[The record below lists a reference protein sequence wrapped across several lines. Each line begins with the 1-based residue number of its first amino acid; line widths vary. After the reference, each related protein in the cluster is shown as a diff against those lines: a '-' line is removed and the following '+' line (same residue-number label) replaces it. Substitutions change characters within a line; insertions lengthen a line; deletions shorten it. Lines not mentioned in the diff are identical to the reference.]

1 MRPRPN
7 LPEILYGPG
16 EGRLYNG
23 RVTRAAGRTRVP
35 HVAVCVDKSRS
46 YGRGI
51 LRGIA
56 RYVETYGRWSL
67 YIDPESAGTYSEN
80 WLRDWKGDGILA
92 YIETSDL
99 ARRFLRSGIPTVEL
113 FGHRIDLRIPQV
125 CSDDEAIGRRAA
137 EHFLERQFRRFAFIG
152 YPGEPWVD
160 RRFAGFS
167 RAVGTRGFSCE
178 WFSCD
183 HSPGSPSR
191 WEKAQ
196 QRLTEWLRGLPKPIG
211 LMACSDRPAQRVLDA
226 CRRAAL
232 EVPEEIAVIGVDNDE
247 ETCRLSDPPLSSVI
261 DDPARIGFE
270 AARLLD
276 RMISGRLKP
285 RGLAPVLI
293 PPLGVEA
300 RRSTDVTAVEDR
312 MVSQAMRSIRRSACE
327 GLRVEDLIGEA
338 HVSRSVF
345 YRRFQGALG
354 RTPHEELLRVKLD
367 RVKALLL
374 QTRLS
379 VEEISSLAGFD
390 HSEYLSVAFRREAG
404 TTPGAYRRRHRS
416 SDPGR
421 RADRG

>member
-1 MRPRPN
+1 MK
-7 LPEILYGPG
+7 
-16 EGRLYNG
+16 
-23 RVTRAAGRTRVP
+23 RTP

-56 RYVETYGRWSL
+56 RYVETVGRWSL
-67 YIDPESAGTYSEN
+67 YIDPESAGRYSES

-92 YIETSDL
+92 YIETAAL

-125 CSDDEAIGRRAA
+125 CSDDEAIGRQAA
-137 EHFLERQFRRFAFIG
+137 EHLLERRFRRFAFTG

-160 RRFAGFS
+160 RRCAGFAQ
-167 RAVGTRGFSCE
+167 AVARHGFPLERFSCP
-178 WFSCD
+178 
-183 HSPGSPSR
+183 HTPGSPSR
-191 WEKAQ
+191 WEKTQ
-196 QRLTEWLRGLPKPIG
+196 QELTGWLRGLPKPIG
-211 LMACSDRPAQRVLDA
+211 LMACSDRHAQRVLDA
-226 CRRAAL
+226 CRRGGL
-232 EVPEEIAVIGVDNDE
+232 DVPEELAVIGVDNDE

-276 RMISGRLKP
+276 RLIGGRVRP
-285 RGLAPVLI
+285 EGLDPLLV
-293 PPLGVEA
+293 PPLGVEV

-312 MVSQAMRSIRRSACE
+312 MVAQAMRSIRERACR

-345 YRRFQGALG
+345 YRRFQEALG

-367 RVKALLL
+367 RAKSLL
-374 QTRLS
+374 QGTPLTL
-379 VEEISSLAGFD
+379 EEIAPLAGFD
-390 HSEYLSVAFRREAG
+390 HSEYLSVAFKREAG
-404 TTPGAYRRRHRS
+404 ITPGAYRSEVTS
-416 SDPGR
+416 SRDSTAPSDRGR
-421 RADRG
+421 RTGGSRGRGRAPGSRRR